1 MESAIFAAIKIPL
14 PSSGNRCKCTA
25 QSVRALPIRILTV
38 GKKRSA
44 GIQLVVDEYIEK
56 LKHYCPVQDVRI
68 KSNPK
73 NARDSTVQIE
83 HEDMAVMGLIKSDEW
98 VDLRGEPVSGCTLIA
113 FLLVVMLDERG
124 RDVGSE
130 QMASLI
136 ADAGNAGASS
146 MLFCVGGPYGHGRQL
161 RERAN
166 VSIRLSSLVLN
177 HEIALVVLA
186 EQLYRAWTILKGQ
199 KYHH

>member
-98 VDLRGEPVSGCTLIA
+98 V
-113 FLLVVMLDERG
+113 VMLDERG